1 MSYRD
6 RQRLADIAER
16 NLFQPTGTR
25 LRLAAPGITGVDLG
39 GAD

>member
-1 MSYRD
+1 
-6 RQRLADIAER
+6 L
-16 NLFQPTGTR
+16 QPTGTR